1 MITLKAE
8 FFAEFFSRFLLQIV
22 KLNSAK
28 VIEIGSVAK
37 ICSVK
42 INFFP
47 IFYVWLEHSS
57 NTIRSKKDNR
67 IMVMIQSFINF
78 TCAIFY
84 MLLYVQVINLVY
96 I

>member
-8 FFAEFFSRFLLQIV
+8 LFAEFFSWFWLQIA

-47 IFYVWLEHSS
+47 VFYVWLEHSN
-57 NTIRSKKDNR
+57 NTIRPKKG
-67 IMVMIQSFINF
+67 
-78 TCAIFY
+78 
-84 MLLYVQVINLVY
+84 L
-96 I
+96 